1 MDRLVRRHLLPQA
14 AELLDAFPALVVQG
28 ARQVGKSTFAA
39 LLAAERSAVQLTFD
53 DESTRDAVRRD
64 PVAFLEQAP
73 DRLLILD
80 EVQRA
85 PEIILSV
92 KAAIDRRRRPGRF
105 LLTGSSDLLRLERT
119 PDSLAGRAVSLQL
132 RGLSQGELAGRRE
145 DFVGLLARGESPSG
159 FRTGV
164 SISDYARRIA
174 RGGYPEVRLLA
185 SPRIRNAWLDGYL
198 QRIVQRDARDIVRL
212 VDPTRLD
219 SVLRLLAAN
228 QAGELVKARVAK
240 SAGLPATSV
249 TAYLDLLRTLY
260 LIDSLPSWTPNLTRR
275 EVGKPKT
282 VVSDTALALRL
293 ARLTEERLSSL
304 AGRNHLGGP
313 FEGLVVAE
321 LLKQRAWS
329 EVEFDLFH
337 YRDRNG
343 LEVDV
348 IVELADGRVFGI
360 EVKAAQSYRAQ
371 QFKGLEGLAARL
383 GARFAGGVVLGAA
396 SESYQYRPVMW
407 GMPVAALWEWGQQWS

>member
-1 MDRLVRRHLLPQA
+1 M
-14 AELLDAFPALVVQG
+14 DAFPALVVQG